1 MKRVGD
7 YGTFPRVCFS
17 CGAKLALTRSPVALW
32 LETLEPSGE
41 KRSWC
46 FAHRLAAK

>member
-7 YGTFPRVCFS
+7 YGAFPRVCFF
-17 CGAKLALTRSPVALW
+17 CNGKLSLTRSPVALW

-41 KRSWC
+41 KRSWHFSC
-46 FAHRLAAK
+46 RLVA